1 MIVERLLIAL
11 LLVLLAS
18 GAYLAF
24 KQAHVRRLGRLRA
37 VTGQPT
43 LLYFQSDQCAA
54 CPMQARYLEQLGQA
68 WAGRLSIQKVDADT
82 EPEEAARYGVFTLPT
97 TILVDEAGVV
107 RQINYGL
114 THTSRLSQQVA
125 KL

>member
-1 MIVERLLIAL
+1 
-11 LLVLLAS
+11 
-18 GAYLAF
+18 
-24 KQAHVRRLGRLRA
+24 
-37 VTGQPT
+37 
-43 LLYFQSDQCAA
+43 
-54 CPMQARYLEQLGQA
+54 
-68 WAGRLSIQKVDADT
+68 VDADV
-82 EPEEAARYGVFTLPT
+82 EPEKAARYSVFTLPT

>member
-1 MIVERLLIAL
+1 
-11 LLVLLAS
+11 
-18 GAYLAF
+18 
-24 KQAHVRRLGRLRA
+24 
-37 VTGQPT
+37 
-43 LLYFQSDQCAA
+43 
-54 CPMQARYLEQLGQA
+54 MQARYLEQLGQA
-68 WAGRLSIQKVDADT
+68 WVGRLSIQKVDADT

-125 KL
+125 NL